1 MLMFQSAAFLSLLG
15 MAFAWRGVMTKYSG
29 FYDTPTA
36 WSHVFWGV
44 IVGGFYASLCDRGLF
59 HGYILMMTEQANPT
73 VGYWS
78 NLLIL
83 MLGISV
89 IVHLLLRRQKV
100 RSTSQQ
106 PTSGWAL
113 GTAIGG
119 MMALII
125 IFRVIQLS
133 DEWSII
139 VVAKIILIASLI
151 PRCEALITCHQGFNM
166 LQGKRWGAVLR
177 SALWRTALV
186 NVVYFSVFDITGWVF
201 LIPILL
207 LANRKASDWVWE
219 AIPRPARRR
228 LRRIWADEA
237 RRSSEEE

>member
-1 MLMFQSAAFLSLLG
+1 MLMFQSAAFLSLIG

-44 IVGGFYASLCDRGLF
+44 IIGGFYASLCDRSLF
-59 HGYILMMTEQANPT
+59 HGYIRMMTGQANPT
-73 VGYWS
+73 IGYWS
-78 NLLIL
+78 NLVIL
-83 MLGISV
+83 MVGISV

-106 PTSGWAL
+106 TTSGWAL
-113 GTAIGG
+113 GTAVGG
-119 MMALII
+119 MLSLILI
-125 IFRVIQLS
+125 YRVIELT
-133 DEWSII
+133 DDWSFEEI
-139 VVAKIILIASLI
+139 VNIILLATLV

-177 SALWRTALV
+177 AALWRTALI
-186 NVVYFSVFDITGWVF
+186 NVVYFSIFDITGWVF

-207 LANRKASDWVWE
+207 LANRRASEWVWE

-228 LRRIWADEA
+228 LRRIWADER